1 MSAATLSGSAEPP
14 VPATGPAAPRASGNA
29 DLSAWLAVIAGAI
42 GALMATLDISIVNS
56 ALPTIQGE
64 IGASSSEGT
73 WIATSYLVAEI
84 IVIPLTSWL
93 ERVFGLRRFL
103 LIAAALFTGF
113 SIICGLSNS
122 LPMMI
127 AGRVGQGFT
136 GGAMIPTG
144 MTIIATRLP
153 RHQQPMGTALF
164 GSTLILGP
172 VLGPL
177 AGGWLTENFSW
188 HYAFFINIPI
198 CAILVTFLLV
208 GLKSTAMHLD
218 ELIHAD
224 WLGILGL
231 ALGLGGLTIV
241 LEEGN
246 REQWFESS
254 LIWQL
259 SIVTALGFA
268 LITAGQFL
276 ARQPV
281 VKLALLRNR
290 AFAAVFVLGLLV
302 GAVLYGTSYVI
313 PQFLAGIAGYNALQS
328 GQIVFLS
335 GIPAMMMMPLFPLLV
350 TRFDLRAVV
359 ATGML
364 VMATSCWLDT
374 GLTANSDGS
383 DFVVSQLLRGLGQA
397 LSMLF
402 LNQAA
407 IASVAAEDA
416 GQASGLFN
424 AARNLGG
431 SISLALLATLQERR
445 LDFHRWTLH
454 EGLPANDP
462 AIQNWVSSQ
471 TQTYGGGPEGLGA
484 ALHSIDMSVT
494 RDALVLAFSDE
505 FNALFVAILLVV
517 PLVLLLRPLPKGHHQ
532 MAMH

>member
-1 MSAATLSGSAEPP
+1 MSGGATMDAGAPP
-14 VPATGPAAPRASGNA
+14 AGAAPRRAGNA
-29 DLSAWLAVIAGAI
+29 DLTAWLAVVAGAV

-64 IGASSSEGT
+64 IGASSTEGT
-73 WIATSYLVAEI
+73 WIATAYLVAEI
-84 IVIPLTSWL
+84 IIIPLTGWL

-103 LIAAALFTGF
+103 LIASILFTIF
-113 SIICGLSNS
+113 SVVCGLSQN
-122 LPMMI
+122 LTMMI
-127 AGRVGQGFT
+127 VGRIGQGFT

-153 RHQQPMGTALF
+153 RHQQPVGTALF

-188 HYAFFINIPI
+188 HYAFFINVPI
-198 CAILVTFLLV
+198 CILLMVFLLV
-208 GLKSTAMHLD
+208 GLKHQAMKLE
-218 ELIHAD
+218 ELVQAD
-224 WLGILGL
+224 WLGILGM
-231 ALGLGGLTIV
+231 ALGLGGLTVV

-259 SIVTALGFA
+259 SAVALLGFVLIGVGQVTA
-268 LITAGQFL
+268 
-276 ARQPV
+276 RRPV

-290 AFAAVFVLGLLV
+290 AFAAVFVLGLMI

-313 PQFLAGIAGYNALQS
+313 PQFLAAIAGYNAYQS
-328 GQIVFLS
+328 GFVVFLS
-335 GIPAMMMMPLFPLLV
+335 GIPAAMMMPLFPLLV

-364 VMATSCWLDT
+364 CMAASCWLDT
-374 GLTANSDGS
+374 SLTALSDGS
-383 DFVVSQLLRGLGQA
+383 DFTYSQLLRGLGQA

-407 IASVAAEDA
+407 IASVRPEEAGDAA
-416 GQASGLFN
+416 GLFN

-431 SISLALLATLQERR
+431 SIALALLATVQERR
-445 LDFHRWTLH
+445 LEFHRWTLH
-454 EGLPANDP
+454 STLQSSDP
-462 AIQNWVSSQ
+462 AVQDWVNAQATSL
-471 TQTYGGGPEGLGA
+471 GGGPEGMAGA
-484 ALHSIDMSVT
+484 IRNIDLSVM
-494 RDALVLAFSDE
+494 RDAMVMAFSDE
-505 FNALFVAILLVV
+505 FTLLVVAILALV

>member
-1 MSAATLSGSAEPP
+1 MSAATLAADGAPDAPSAPP
-14 VPATGPAAPRASGNA
+14 AGGRAANA
-29 DLSAWLAVIAGAI
+29 DLSAWLAVVAGAI

-64 IGASSSEGT
+64 IGASSTEGT

-103 LIAAALFTGF
+103 LIAAGLFTAF
-113 SIICGLSNS
+113 SIICGVSTS
-122 LPMMI
+122 LAMMI
-127 AGRVGQGFT
+127 VGRVGQGFT

-188 HYAFFINIPI
+188 HYAFFINVPV

-208 GLKSTAMHLD
+208 GLKSTKMHLD
-218 ELIHAD
+218 ELIDAD

-259 SIVTALGFA
+259 SIVTAVGFA
-268 LITAGQFL
+268 LITIGQFVS
-276 ARQPV
+276 RQPV

-290 AFAAVFVLGLLV
+290 EFAAVFVLGLLV

-313 PQFLAGIAGYNALQS
+313 PQFLAGIAGYNAMQA

-335 GIPAMMMMPLFPLLV
+335 GIPAAMMMPLFPLLV

-359 ATGML
+359 AAGML
-364 VMATSCWLDT
+364 IMAASCWLDT
-374 GLTANSDGS
+374 SLTASSDGS
-383 DFVVSQLLRGLGQA
+383 DFVVSQLLRGLGQV

-462 AIQNWVSSQ
+462 SVQSWLAGQ
-471 TQTYGGGPEGLGA
+471 TQSFGGGPEGLEA
-484 ALHSIDMSVT
+484 AYRAIDGSVT
-494 RDALVLAFSDE
+494 REALVLAFSDE
-505 FNALFVAILLVV
+505 FTALLLAIMLVV